1 VPEDADD
8 KDIKGAYR
16 EAALAY
22 HPDCIPEGVSKSMG
36 KMQLKRGWRF
46 RKRLRSHADILNQRK
61 AQSEQARLLK

>member
-16 EAALAY
+16 EAALDY

-46 RKRLRSHADILNQRK
+46 RKRLLF
-61 AQSEQARLLK
+61 